1 MFENEDQSVLRQLR
15 KKKTSFRQLINKKDV
30 DDFELD
36 RAFNRY

>member
-1 MFENEDQSVLRQLR
+1 MFENEDQTVLKQLR

-36 RAFNRY
+36 KAFNRY